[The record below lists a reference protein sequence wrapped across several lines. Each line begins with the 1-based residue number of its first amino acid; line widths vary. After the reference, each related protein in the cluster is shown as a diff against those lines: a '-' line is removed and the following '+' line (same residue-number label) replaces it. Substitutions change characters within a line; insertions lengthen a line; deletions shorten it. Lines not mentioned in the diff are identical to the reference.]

1 MTEKIQPEKRA
12 AFCAVFTHP
21 KPQDQKANF
30 NQYRKPPRPT
40 PYDEKRCKTLR
51 TLKKNKPNLGGPNLS
66 CKVAHKKQTNPPMNP
81 GSDETAGVHWEGAD
95 SRGENQTTSIVII
108 PRSCAGSQT
117 PRSPH
122 RACTQLVSPST
133 PSRSRVRRHERSTGA
148 VGAGGFAG
156 ASARLPY
163 PSPKEQKQD
172 ARVLNKKENAKNATP
187 TRPRTKGKT
196 QGKHGK
202 GNPTHPEEK
211 KKKRH

>member
-1 MTEKIQPEKRA
+1 
-12 AFCAVFTHP
+12 
-21 KPQDQKANF
+21 
-30 NQYRKPPRPT
+30 
-40 PYDEKRCKTLR
+40 
-51 TLKKNKPNLGGPNLS
+51 
-66 CKVAHKKQTNPPMNP
+66 MNP
-81 GSDETAGVHWEGAD
+81 GSDETAGIHWEGAD

-133 PSRSRVRRHERSTGA
+133 PSRRRVRRHERSTGA

-172 ARVLNKKENAKNATP
+172 ARVLNKKRKSQKRNTHPPKNQGENA
-187 TRPRTKGKT
+187 GKT
-196 QGKHGK
+196 RQGEPHPPRRKEEETPLGQK
-202 GNPTHPEEK
+202 NPERIDKIMGDAP
-211 KKKRH
+211 